1 MGGPPRVVDRRRAR
15 STYSPCSADTTT
27 TTCTTDTRNCT
38 ADHHGTITITR
49 GTSTGGQTTLAA

>member
-1 MGGPPRVVDRRRAR
+1 MSRTVRRAR

-27 TTCTTDTRNCT
+27 TTCTTDTRNST
-38 ADHHGTITITR
+38 ATTIGTITITR